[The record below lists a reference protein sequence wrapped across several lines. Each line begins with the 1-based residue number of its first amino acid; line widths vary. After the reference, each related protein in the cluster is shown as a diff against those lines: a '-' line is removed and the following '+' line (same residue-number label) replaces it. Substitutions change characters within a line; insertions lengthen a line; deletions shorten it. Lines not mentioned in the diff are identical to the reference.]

1 MYEILRQFQ
10 LKGTPIFC
18 QRFGE
23 GHINETYITTCDTG
37 LSYILQKI
45 NTNTFKDPVGLMENV
60 SAVTSFLAKTSED
73 PRGAMRIIDTKDGK
87 PFYVDALN
95 QYWRV
100 YDFVPSSICLQ
111 KAESTQEF
119 YNTGLAFGRFQKLLA
134 DFPAETLHE
143 SIPKFHD
150 TRDRFRQLHE
160 AVEKNRSG
168 RLDTCQPELE
178 FALARE
184 KEAGV
189 IVEALESGA
198 MPWRVTH
205 NDTKLNNILLDYD
218 THEPLCVIDLDT
230 VMPGLVAFDFGDAI
244 RSGANTGAEDER
256 DIKKVSVDMVKYEA
270 FTKGFVGS
278 VRETLTQKEKESMA
292 LGALTMTV
300 ECGMRFLTDY
310 LDGDKYFKIH
320 YPDQNFVRA
329 RCHLALADDMIG
341 RMDDMEEIVAK
352 YCRD

>member
-1 MYEILRQFQ
+1 
-10 LKGTPIFC
+10 
-18 QRFGE
+18 
-23 GHINETYITTCDTG
+23 
-37 LSYILQKI
+37 
-45 NTNTFKDPVGLMENV
+45 MENV

-100 YDFVPSSICLQ
+100 YDFVSSSVCLQ

-119 YNTGLAFGRFQKLLA
+119 YNTGLAFGRFQKLLS

-160 AVEKNRSG
+160 AMEKNLSG
-168 RLDTCQPELE
+168 RIDTCRPELE

-230 VMPGLVAFDFGDAI
+230 VMPGSALYDFGDSI
-244 RSGANTGAEDER
+244 RFGAATAAEDEQ
-256 DIKKVSVDMVKYEA
+256 DLSKVSMSLELFEVY
-270 FTKGFVGS
+270 TKGFLKGCGGS
-278 VRETLTQKEKESMA
+278 LTALELEMLPMGAKMMTL
-292 LGALTMTV
+292 
-300 ECGMRFLTDY
+300 ECGIRFLADHLNGDVY
-310 LDGDKYFKIH
+310 FRIHRDSHNLD
-320 YPDQNFVRA
+320 RA
-329 RCHLALADDMIG
+329 RTQFKLVA
-341 RMDDMEEIVAK
+341 DMETKMDQMAEIVRK
-352 YCRD
+352 CSK

>member
-1 MYEILRQFQ
+1 MQEILNAFR
-10 LKGTPIFC
+10 LKGSPVFC

-23 GHINETYITTCDTG
+23 GHINETYLTTCDTG

-60 SAVTSFLAKTSED
+60 SAVTAFLAKNADD
-73 PRGAMRIIDTKDGK
+73 PRGTMRIIYAKDGK
-87 PFYVDALN
+87 PYHVDEQGA
-95 QYWRV
+95 YWRM

-111 KAESTQEF
+111 KAETTRDF

-160 AVEKNRSG
+160 AVENNRSG

-230 VMPGLVAFDFGDAI
+230 VMPGSALYDFGDSI
-244 RSGANTGAEDER
+244 RFGAATAAEDEQ
-256 DIKKVSVDMVKYEA
+256 DLSKVSMSLELFEVY
-270 FTKGFVGS
+270 TKGFLAGCGGS
-278 VRETLTQKEKESMA
+278 LTELELEMLPMGAKMMTL
-292 LGALTMTV
+292 
-300 ECGMRFLTDY
+300 ECGIRFLADHLNGDVY
-310 LDGDKYFKIH
+310 FRIHRDSHNLD
-320 YPDQNFVRA
+320 RA
-329 RCHLALADDMIG
+329 RTQFKLVA
-341 RMDDMEEIVAK
+341 DMENKMDAMAEIVRKCAK
-352 YCRD
+352 

>member
-1 MYEILRQFQ
+1 MQEILNAFR
-10 LKGTPIFC
+10 LKGSPVFC

-23 GHINETYITTCDTG
+23 GHINETYLTTCDTG

-60 SAVTSFLAKTSED
+60 SAVTAFLAKNADD
-73 PRGAMRIIDTKDGK
+73 PRGTMRIIYAKDGK
-87 PFYVDALN
+87 PYHVDEQGA
-95 QYWRV
+95 YWRM

-111 KAESTQEF
+111 KAETTRDF

-160 AVEKNRSG
+160 AVENNRSG

-230 VMPGLVAFDFGDAI
+230 VMPGSALYDFGDSI
-244 RSGANTGAEDER
+244 RFGAATAAEDET
-256 DIKKVSVDMVKYEA
+256 DLSKVSMSLDLFEVY
-270 FTKGFVGS
+270 TRGFLTGCGGS
-278 VRETLTQKEKESMA
+278 LTELELQMLPIGAKMMTL
-292 LGALTMTV
+292 
-300 ECGMRFLTDY
+300 ECGTRFLADHLNGDVY
-310 LDGDKYFKIH
+310 FRIHRENHNLDRCRTQFKL
-320 YPDQNFVRA
+320 VA
-329 RCHLALADDMIG
+329 
-341 RMDDMEEIVAK
+341 DMESKLDQMAEIVHQCAK
-352 YCRD
+352 

>member
-1 MYEILRQFQ
+1 MQEILNAFR
-10 LKGTPIFC
+10 LKGSPVFC

-23 GHINETYITTCDTG
+23 GHINETYLTTCDTG

-60 SAVTSFLAKTSED
+60 SAVTDFLAKNADD
-73 PRGAMRIIDTKDGK
+73 PRGTMRIIYAKDGK
-87 PFYVDALN
+87 PYHVDEQGA
-95 QYWRV
+95 YWRM

-111 KAESTQEF
+111 KAETTRDF

-160 AVEKNRSG
+160 AVENNRSG

-230 VMPGLVAFDFGDAI
+230 VMPGSALYDFGDSI
-244 RSGANTGAEDER
+244 RFGAATAAEDEQ
-256 DIKKVSVDMVKYEA
+256 DLSKVSMSLELFEVY
-270 FTKGFVGS
+270 TKGFLAGCGGS
-278 VRETLTQKEKESMA
+278 LTELELQMLPMGAKMMTL
-292 LGALTMTV
+292 
-300 ECGMRFLTDY
+300 ECGIRFLADHLNGDVY
-310 LDGDKYFKIH
+310 FRIHRDSHNLD
-320 YPDQNFVRA
+320 RA
-329 RCHLALADDMIG
+329 RTQFKLVA
-341 RMDDMEEIVAK
+341 DMEAKMDQMAEIVRK
-352 YCRD
+352 CSK

>member
-1 MYEILRQFQ
+1 MQEILNAFR
-10 LKGTPIFC
+10 LKGSPVFC

-23 GHINETYITTCDTG
+23 GHINETYLTTCDTG

-60 SAVTSFLAKTSED
+60 SAVTAFLAKNADD
-73 PRGAMRIIDTKDGK
+73 PRGTMRIIYAKDGK
-87 PFYVDALN
+87 PYHVDEQGA
-95 QYWRV
+95 YWRM

-111 KAESTQEF
+111 KAETTRDF

-160 AVEKNRSG
+160 AVENNRSG

-230 VMPGLVAFDFGDAI
+230 VMPGSALYDFGDSI
-244 RSGANTGAEDER
+244 RFGAATAAEDET
-256 DIKKVSVDMVKYEA
+256 DLSKVSMSLDLFEVY
-270 FTKGFVGS
+270 TRGFLTGCGGS
-278 VRETLTQKEKESMA
+278 LTELELQMLPIGAKMMTL
-292 LGALTMTV
+292 
-300 ECGMRFLTDY
+300 ECGTRFLADHLNGDVY
-310 LDGDKYFKIH
+310 FRIHRENHNLDRCRTQFKL
-320 YPDQNFVRA
+320 VS
-329 RCHLALADDMIG
+329 
-341 RMDDMEEIVAK
+341 DMESKMDQMAEIVK
-352 YCRD
+352 KCVK

>member
-60 SAVTSFLAKTSED
+60 SAVTSFLAKTSVD
-73 PRGAMRIIDTKDGK
+73 PRGAMRIINTLDGK
-87 PFYVDALN
+87 PYYADALN

-100 YDFVPSSICLQ
+100 YDFVPSSVCLQ

-134 DFPAETLHE
+134 DFPSETLHE

-160 AVEKNRSG
+160 AVENNRSG
-168 RLDTCQPELE
+168 RLDTCQPELA

-189 IVEALESGA
+189 IVGALESGA

-218 THEPLCVIDLDT
+218 THEPIR
-230 VMPGLVAFDFGDAI
+230 FGA
-244 RSGANTGAEDER
+244 ATAAEDEQ
-256 DIKKVSVDMVKYEA
+256 DLSKVSMSLELFEVY
-270 FTKGFVGS
+270 TKGFLKGCGGS
-278 VRETLTQKEKESMA
+278 LTALELEMLPMGAKMMTL
-292 LGALTMTV
+292 
-300 ECGMRFLTDY
+300 ECGIRFLADHLNGDVY
-310 LDGDKYFKIH
+310 FRIHRDSHNLD
-320 YPDQNFVRA
+320 RA
-329 RCHLALADDMIG
+329 RTQFKLVA
-341 RMDDMEEIVAK
+341 DMEAKMDQMAEIVRK
-352 YCRD
+352 CSK

>member
-1 MYEILRQFQ
+1 MQEILNAFR
-10 LKGTPIFC
+10 LKGSPVFC

-23 GHINETYITTCDTG
+23 GHINETYLTTCDTG

-60 SAVTSFLAKTSED
+60 SAVTAFLAKNADD
-73 PRGAMRIIDTKDGK
+73 PRGTMRIIYAKDGK
-87 PFYVDALN
+87 PYHVDEQGA
-95 QYWRV
+95 YWRM

-111 KAESTQEF
+111 KAETTRDF

-160 AVEKNRSG
+160 AVENNRSG
-168 RLDTCQPELE
+168 RLDTCQPELA

-218 THEPLCVIDLDT
+218 TREPLCVIDLDT
-230 VMPGLVAFDFGDAI
+230 VMPGSSLYDFGDSI
-244 RSGANTGAEDER
+244 RFGAATAAEDET
-256 DIKKVSVDMVKYEA
+256 DLSKVSMSLDLFEVY
-270 FTKGFVGS
+270 TRGFLTGCGGS
-278 VRETLTQKEKESMA
+278 LTELELQMLPIGAKMMTL
-292 LGALTMTV
+292 
-300 ECGMRFLTDY
+300 ECGTRFLADHLNGDVY
-310 LDGDKYFKIH
+310 FRIHRENHNLDRCRTQFKL
-320 YPDQNFVRA
+320 VA
-329 RCHLALADDMIG
+329 
-341 RMDDMEEIVAK
+341 DMESKMDQMAEIVRQCAK
-352 YCRD
+352 